1 MLASCESSRQTPAG
15 RSPVTTPEPAHLHAH
30 LLAAVPSATASGA
43 RVLQALLDDPAGAA
57 QLTVTDLARRTS
69 TSEATVVRTARSLGF
84 PGYPQLRLALAAA
97 GANREPAALLTGS
110 LEDATDLATVVATL
124 AAVETEAVTATAA
137 ALDVPALAAAADVV
151 RTARVVDCYGI
162 GASGLLAADFDHK
175 AARVGLLTRL
185 RTEGHAALVSS
196 ALLRPGDAVLAVS
209 HSGRTPDVVAAAR
222 RAREQG
228 ATVVAVTGSPGSP
241 LAAAADHVLVATGRE
256 TAYRAGAMASRASS
270 LLVLDCLYVAVV
282 QRLGTT
288 ATAALRRTYRAVEE
302 PRSADGDRPRDRR

>member
-1 MLASCESSRQTPAG
+1 MTA
-15 RSPVTTPEPAHLHAH
+15 PEPAHLHAH

-43 RVLQALLDDPAGAA
+43 RVLQALLADPAGAA

-84 PGYPQLRLALAAA
+84 AGYPQLRLALAAA
-97 GANREPAALLTGS
+97 GAHHEPAALLTGS
-110 LEDATDLATVVATL
+110 LEDTADLATVVATL
-124 AAVETEAVTATAA
+124 AAVETEAVAATART
-137 ALDVPALAAAADVV
+137 LDVAALAAAAVAVHD
-151 RTARVVDCYGI
+151 ARVVDCYGI

-175 AARVGLLTRL
+175 AARVGLVTRL

-196 ALLRPGDAVLAVS
+196 ALLGPGDAALAVS
-209 HSGRTPDVVAAAR
+209 HSGRTPDLVGSAR
-222 RAREQG
+222 QARERG
-228 ATVVAVTGSPGSP
+228 ATVIAVTSSPGSP

-282 QRLGTT
+282 QRLGPA
-288 ATAALRRTYRAVEE
+288 ATAALRGTYRAVEGSRAA
-302 PRSADGDRPRDRR
+302 PADPPGSR